1 MTLHD
6 ESARDNLKILL
17 IVVTVIAVCAGINFI
32 AFAGR
37 M

>member
-1 MTLHD
+1 MTLRD

-17 IVVTVIAVCAGINFI
+17 IVVAVIAVCAGINFI